1 MKLQGINDINWLM
14 YKQYCWRNGLSEGQY
29 KNLKTFIK
37 GGDKFEFKRNDKKKN
52 YLQQSNSNI

>member
-1 MKLQGINDINWLM
+1 MKLQGIKDINWLM

-29 KNLKTFIK
+29 KNLKTFLE
-37 GGDKFEFKRNDKKKN
+37 GGDIIEFKRDDKKKN